1 VKFEKSYNT
10 KIKSGCL
17 EADRAHSGSR
27 ATARSGVQLLHLSLF
42 ETKKLLL
49 LSFKTPVFLGNSK
62 QKKNS

>member
-1 VKFEKSYNT
+1 MN
-10 KIKSGCL
+10 L

-27 ATARSGVQLLHLSLF
+27 ATPRPGVQLLHLSLF